1 MTLFNTKNFEQPK
14 HFVLNQSKQRF
25 IIYTETS
32 VVVIMSTRS
41 LKIRSM
47 MSWYLKERL
56 SRSFLIKTNILKYK
70 QVLLK

>member
-1 MTLFNTKNFEQPK
+1 MTLFNTKNSEQPK
-14 HFVLNQSKQRF
+14 YFVLKQSKQRF

-32 VVVIMSTRS
+32 VVVVRSTRS

-47 MSWYLKERL
+47 TPWYLKERL